1 MHKSFADMYEECKS
15 ELLVDCYL
23 AWTILSGSHADT
35 ALFVVEWCENELML
49 HTVEATRI
57 DLHDTVNTQH
67 GLNRRNGKNKPNP
80 SKSFLFSYIFFP
92 LSTGLLRAI
101 KSTD

>member
-1 MHKSFADMYEECKS
+1 MYEECKS

-23 AWTILSGSHADT
+23 AWAILNGSQTDT
-35 ALFVVEWCENELML
+35 ALFVIERWEHKLML
-49 HTVEATRI
+49 RTVEAARI
-57 DLHDTVNTQH
+57 DLNKTVNTQH